1 MRDTLR
7 YRLFVQATLLLAVLF
22 GSGVSQA
29 VGQGSIQ
36 PRALWFRG
44 TVGMARLNQDCDG
57 CAASG
62 VSTSTNANLTVG
74 YAWSSLAI
82 GFELATINDQDSD
95 ISQRLYLV
103 TGSWYPWATA
113 GAFFKVG
120 LGVSDYLGL
129 RTADGVRQEQ
139 GSGVAGQFELGIDLA
154 MGSIAVTPLVL
165 MQYSAQNRTTFQGI
179 FEQSRDLSQWNVGV
193 AIGLTAL

>member
-1 MRDTLR
+1 MYNRTLAHTT
-7 YRLFVQATLLLAVLF
+7 VLLAVLLS
-22 GSGVSQA
+22 SGVSQA
-29 VGQGSIQ
+29 MGQGHVH
-36 PRALWFRG
+36 PDALWFRG
-44 TVGMARLNQDCDG
+44 TVGMGRLNQDCDG
-57 CAASG
+57 CTASG

-82 GFELATINDQDSD
+82 GLELATINDQDSD

-103 TGSWYPWATA
+103 TGSWYPWTTA
-113 GAFFKVG
+113 GAFLKVG
-120 LGVSDYLGL
+120 LGISDYLGV

-139 GSGVAGQFELGIDLA
+139 GRGVAGQFELGIDLA
-154 MGSIAVTPLVL
+154 MGRIAVTPLVL
-165 MQYSAQNRTTFQGI
+165 VEYAAQNRTTFQGL